1 MIDVVNTTEA
11 AQQGLKLSVDYDQA
25 LLKPEAATK
34 GIPATGEL
42 IWDVPTLLPGQ
53 TQRFRIQCRCLAA
66 GRACTIATVTST
78 GGPKVAQEACVV
90 ISTAGG
96 QAAAPNESVPAESGP
111 ALSASPAAA
120 SLEPRQPSRVTVT
133 VAEQSDPVRVGS
145 EITYFVTVKNP
156 ASYADR
162 QVLLK
167 VAIPAELQL
176 ISGSGPTRN
185 RISGQTITFD
195 PIAELRA
202 GEQVEYRL
210 RVKAA
215 AAGTARLD
223 AAVSS
228 QGLVQ
233 PILKSET
240 TMVVSN

>member
-1 MIDVVNTTEA
+1 V
-11 AQQGLKLSVDYDQA
+11 G
-25 LLKPEAATK
+25 
-34 GIPATGEL
+34 
-42 IWDVPTLLPGQ
+42 
-53 TQRFRIQCRCLAA
+53 
-66 GRACTIATVTST
+66 
-78 GGPKVAQEACVV
+78 
-90 ISTAGG
+90 
-96 QAAAPNESVPAESGP
+96 NE
-111 ALSASPAAA
+111 
-120 SLEPRQPSRVTVT
+120 T
-133 VAEQSDPVRVGS
+133 
-145 EITYFVTVKNP
+145 TYFVTVKNP
-156 ASYADR
+156 ASYAD
-162 QVLLK
+162 QKVQLK

-215 AAGTARLD
+215 AAGSARLD

-228 QGLVQ
+228 QGLAQ